1 MVLPDPEQGKPLSG
15 SGFFWFWDMAR
26 DTQRKQIDW
35 EKIEVEYR
43 AGVLSLREIAAR
55 HGITHGAIRKRAQRD
70 DWDRDLSA
78 KVRARAEA
86 LVSKAEVSTQVS
98 TQAERDVVAVSAR
111 LQADKILEHRK
122 DLVRLQEVEQKFVEE
137 LVGNDGE
144 PTKRY
149 ITTYLGQ
156 IIEKDVPLSI
166 SEKAS
171 TLQALANVRTRR
183 IELER
188 KVFGIEDNHGEDK
201 GDRCVVQITREEAM
215 I

>member
-1 MVLPDPEQGKPLSG
+1 
-15 SGFFWFWDMAR
+15 MAR

-43 AGVLSLREIAAR
+43 AGVLSLREISAGHDISHVSIA
-55 HGITHGAIRKRAQRD
+55 KRAKREG
-70 DWDRDLSA
+70 WVRDLSA
-78 KVRARAEA
+78 KIKAQA
-86 LVSKAEVSTQVS
+86 LEQVNKAAVNTAVNA
-98 TQAERDVVAVSAR
+98 TTERDVVAVNAR
-111 LQADKILEHRK
+111 LQADRILEHRK
-122 DLVRLQEVEQKFVEE
+122 DLARLHEIEQKFVEE
-137 LVGNDGE
+137 LGGE
-144 PTKRY
+144 DDAPTKRF

-166 SEKAS
+166 AEKAS

>member
-1 MVLPDPEQGKPLSG
+1 
-15 SGFFWFWDMAR
+15 MAR
-26 DTQRKQIDW
+26 DAQRKQIDW

-43 AGVLSLREIAAR
+43 AGVLSLREISAGHDISHVSIA
-55 HGITHGAIRKRAQRD
+55 KRAKREG
-70 DWDRDLSA
+70 WVRDLSA
-78 KVRARAEA
+78 KIKAQA
-86 LVSKAEVSTQVS
+86 LEQVNKAAVNTTVNA
-98 TQAERDVVAVSAR
+98 TTERDVVAVNAK
-111 LQADKILEHRK
+111 LQADRILEHRK
-122 DLVRLQEVEQKFVEE
+122 DLARLCEIEQKFVEE
-137 LVGNDGE
+137 LGGE
-144 PTKRY
+144 GDAPTKRF

-166 SEKAS
+166 AEKAS
-171 TLQALANVRTRR
+171 TLQALANVRSRR